1 MAKLYFRYGAMGS
14 SKTANILMV
23 RYNYLEK
30 GLRPL
35 LVKPMVDTRYGERT
49 VQSRMGLSAECILFH
64 ELREM
69 PEKDVQWYDAILV
82 DEAQFLTAEDVD
94 FLADIVDKLS
104 IPVLCYGLKI
114 DFTGHLFEGSRRLL
128 EVAEVIE
135 EVPTVC
141 WCGRRATFNA
151 RFDENGRILHE
162 GEQVL
167 MGANEQYTSLC
178 RRHYKEG
185 KLRPN

>member
-30 GLRPL
+30 GLKPL
-35 LVKPMVDTRYGERT
+35 LVKPALDTRYGER
-49 VQSRMGLSAECILFH
+49 VVRSRMGLEAECILFD
-64 ELREM
+64 ELKQM
-69 PEKDVQWYDAILV
+69 PKRDLQWYDAILV
-82 DEAQFLTAEDVD
+82 DEAQFLAAQDVD
-94 FLADIVDKLS
+94 FLADIVDDLM

-114 DFTGHLFEGSRRLL
+114 DFTGHLFEGSRRLVEL
-128 EVAEVIE
+128 AEVIE

-141 WCGRRATFNA
+141 WCGKRASFNA
-151 RFDENGRILHE
+151 RFDANGRILRE
-162 GEQVL
+162 GEQVV
-167 MGANEQYTSLC
+167 MGANDEYTSLC

-185 KLRPN
+185 RIRP

>member
-49 VQSRMGLSAECILFH
+49 VRSRMGLSAECILFH

-69 PEKDVQWYDAILV
+69 PEKELRQNDAVLV
-82 DEAQFLTAEDVD
+82 DEAQFLSAEDVD
-94 FLADIVDKLS
+94 FLTDIVDKLS
-104 IPVLCYGLKI
+104 IPVLCYGLKT

-128 EVAEVIE
+128 ETAEVIE

-141 WCGRRATFNA
+141 WCGKRAAFNA
-151 RFDENGRILHE
+151 RFDENGHILRA
-162 GEQVL
+162 GEQVV

-178 RRHYKEG
+178 RKHYKEG
-185 KLRPN
+185 KIRP